1 MKGKKILYVNQEVEP
16 YIVGSHLAQQGGNLP
31 RAALERG
38 AEVRTF
44 IPKYGIINERRN
56 QLHDV
61 HRLSGLNLMIA
72 KEDYTLIIKVA
83 SIQGTRLQVYF
94 IDNLEFF
101 STRHGILHDETDM
114 PYTDNDRRGVFFAK
128 GVLETIKKLRW
139 MPDLIHCNGWFAS
152 YVPPMVRLAY
162 KHDPLFS
169 KVKIVTSLYED
180 NLDELVGVS
189 LKESATALK
198 LPEEEVTQLA
208 DGTHRVLSE
217 LAIRY
222 SDAVLVGDMEV
233 DPQLLT
239 YAQEQGKQV
248 HELRTTEPIET
259 VYEKIFAHEQAKV

>member
-16 YIVGSHLAQQGGNLP
+16 YIVGSHLAQQGANLP
-31 RAALERG
+31 RAALENG

-44 IPKYGIINERRN
+44 IPKYGVINERRN

-61 HRLSGLNLMIA
+61 HRLSGLNLIIA
-72 KEDYTLIIKVA
+72 KEDYTRIIKVA

-101 STRHGILHDETDM
+101 STRHGILHDETDE
-114 PYTDNDRRGVFFAK
+114 PYADNDQRGVFFAK

-152 YVPPMVRLAY
+152 YIPPMVRLAY

-169 KVKIVTSLYED
+169 KVKIATSLYED
-180 NLDELVGVS
+180 NLNESIGVAP
-189 LKESATALK
+189 KESAAVLK
-198 LPEEEVTQLA
+198 LPEEELTLLA
-208 DGTHRVLSE
+208 DGSHRVLSE

-222 SDAVLVGDMEV
+222 SDAVIVGDMDV
-233 DPQLLT
+233 DPSMIH
-239 YAQEQGKQV
+239 YAEERGKAV
-248 HELRTTEPIET
+248 HTLRTPENIDD
-259 VYEKIFAHEQAKV
+259 VYAKIFANEQAKV

>member
-1 MKGKKILYVNQEVEP
+1 MNGKRVLYINQEIEP
-16 YIVGSHLAQQGGNLP
+16 YVEGSHVALQGAMLP
-31 RAALERG
+31 RMALELG

-44 IPKYGIINERRN
+44 IPKYGVINERRN

-83 SIQGTRLQVYF
+83 SIPGTRLQVYF

-101 STRHGILHDETDM
+101 STRKGVLHDEREA

-139 MPDLIHCNGWFAS
+139 IPDLIHCNGWFAS
-152 YVPPMVRLAY
+152 YVAPMVRLAY

-169 KVKIVTSLYED
+169 KVKIATSLYAD
-180 NLDELVGVS
+180 NLEEQVGLS
-189 LKESATALK
+189 LKESATVLK
-198 LPEEEVTQLA
+198 LPEDEIALLES
-208 DGTHRVLSE
+208 GTHRVLSQ

-222 SDAVLVGDMEV
+222 SDAVLLGEDGV
-233 DPQLLT
+233 DVSLIN
-239 YAQEQGKQV
+239 YATEHEKPI
-248 HELRTTEPIET
+248 HELKTADNIEEI
-259 VYEKIFAHEQAKV
+259 YQKIFANG